1 MNKMFKIENFKEK
14 LHFEYNIEETQRL
27 REKFENKYKEISIQ
41 DLREISLW
49 KLDRVLEIE
58 EETLKKIN
66 EIYKKE
72 NLKHDD
78 EIVRRLIEELVN
90 SKGVGFP
97 MMSSFLKFLR
107 SDIFP
112 IIDIRAYRALY
123 GKKIYS
129 SQYTIEK
136 YFDYI
141 EKVYKIQ
148 EETGLELFEV
158 DEQLYCFDKNEN
170 GKIS

>member
-1 MNKMFKIENFKEK
+1 MDKIFRIKNFKKK
-14 LHFEYNIEETQRL
+14 LPFEYNTNETQRL
-27 REKFENKYKEISIQ
+27 REKFQSKNREISIR

-58 EETLKKIN
+58 EETLRKIN

-72 NLKHDD
+72 KLKYND
-78 EIVRRLIEELVN
+78 EIVRKLIEELVN

-107 SDIFP
+107 PDIFP
-112 IIDIRAYRALY
+112 IIDVRAYRALY

-129 SQYTIEK
+129 TQYSIEEYFK
-136 YFDYI
+136 YT
-141 EKVYKIQ
+141 EKIYEIQ
-148 EETGLELFEV
+148 KEIGLELFEV

-170 GKIS
+170 GKI